1 MLWRLRGV
9 LRGYVALPG
18 LRFAPS
24 GLRARCGVCL
34 AFSGLHD
41 SPDSAS
47 LPPDYGHAVE
57 SAWLSPGYMT
67 PRTPLRSL
75 RATARWGVCL
85 ALAGLYDAP
94 DSACSL
100 RAT

>member
-1 MLWRLRGV
+1 VAGVLTRTPLRSLRATGMLWRLRGV

-41 SPDSAS
+41 APDSAS
-47 LPPDYGHAVE
+47 LPPGYGTLW
-57 SAWLSPGYMT
+57 SLLGF
-67 PRTPLRSL
+67 LRV
-75 RATARWGVCL
+75 T
-85 ALAGLYDAP
+85 
-94 DSACSL
+94 
-100 RAT
+100 